1 MIIKRKLFARKDY
14 EGLNPIAKKIKKN
27 ERSRLAKDLNKKRNQ
42 LNKDY
47 LSSVNKS
54 VEKNKNWNSDTL
66 LKPLKDINT
75 ITDNG
80 IKRRYTR
87 EEKLKDAERRNN
99 YAKSFRRRR
108 NASKQLLK
116 EEIESNLK
124 QRNEAIGNNLKQL
137 SKRKATLDNKIK
149 NINNQL
155 NRLNI
160 KKVGKAALIA
170 TPVISGSIYG
180 IKKLRDK
187 RRNKMIILRKLFSD
201 KKGNKKKE
209 VVESKEG
216 EKNRHRLAATVG
228 GLAGGGTGLVLSSK
242 PMNEHIAGKL
252 ANSTTRDSVIHSAS
266 MDRAGKILKIAKR
279 SMDVSDKISK
289 SNMSARDK
297 LTSLSNL
304 SKAVKVMNDRVDSDY
319 NKAVDA
325 ATKNYKKTS
334 KVLNKKFKK
343 SMGKRSLIA
352 LGIGTAAG
360 IGMDQLIKHRQKKL
374 GIKRRDD

>member
-1 MIIKRKLFARKDY
+1 
-14 EGLNPIAKKIKKN
+14 
-27 ERSRLAKDLNKKRNQ
+27 
-42 LNKDY
+42 
-47 LSSVNKS
+47 
-54 VEKNKNWNSDTL
+54 
-66 LKPLKDINT
+66 
-75 ITDNG
+75 
-80 IKRRYTR
+80 
-87 EEKLKDAERRNN
+87 
-99 YAKSFRRRR
+99 
-108 NASKQLLK
+108 
-116 EEIESNLK
+116 
-124 QRNEAIGNNLKQL
+124 
-137 SKRKATLDNKIK
+137 
-149 NINNQL
+149 
-155 NRLNI
+155 
-160 KKVGKAALIA
+160 
-170 TPVISGSIYG
+170 
-180 IKKLRDK
+180 
-187 RRNKMIILRKLFSD
+187 MIILRKLFSD

-252 ANSTTRDSVIHSAS
+252 ANSATRDSVIHSAS

-360 IGMDQLIKHRQKKL
+360 IGMDQLIKNRQKKL